1 MAAEN
6 LTDSSLKLTF
16 ETGVD
21 ENGEPIFKSKSLNNV
36 KLSATPDQLYV
47 IASALYPL
55 QKHNLTNVERRDT
68 SVVTG
73 P

>member
-1 MAAEN
+1 MAAES
-6 LTDSSLKLTF
+6 LTDSALKLTF

-21 ENGEPIFKSKSLNNV
+21 ANGEPIFKSKSLNNV
-36 KLSATPDQLYV
+36 KITATPDQLYV
-47 IASALYPL
+47 IANALHPL
-55 QKHNLTNVERRDT
+55 QTHNLTNVERRDT